1 MRLAILH
8 FTLPPVIGG
17 VERVIRDQAVA
28 LQRLGHQVDLM
39 DRKRFDVAFA
49 EPKAAPEKQGDVNA
63 TPAPLANYDGVLI
76 HNVMTMP
83 FDLDWTRQLQALSR
97 QHPQIRWINWVHDLC
112 AVNPAYRHITWT
124 EPAPAMQH
132 VAVSEARRQEYAQAT
147 GLPAESIQV
156 IPNGLDVTSVLGL
169 TPRIA
174 ALPLAQAELVLLHPA
189 RLVRRKNI
197 ELGMKI
203 TAGLVARGCRVAYL
217 ITGAP
222 DPHQSDGVAYHRELK
237 QLGEVLQL
245 ESQVH
250 FLGDQ
255 APLEEADVRS
265 LYAVAD
271 ALLFPSTGE
280 GFGLPLLEALA
291 HRMPIFCSDLPV
303 HHEVLGEAAHYFHT
317 GTEPDLISAQ
327 IMRWYESCQPTR
339 HRRLLLQAHDMVRIC
354 QEHLEP
360 LLLAANDCFSHP

>member
-1 MRLAILH
+1 MRIAILH
-8 FTLPPVIGG
+8 YTLPPVIGG

-28 LQRLGHQVDLM
+28 LERLGHEVHLM
-39 DRKRFDVAFA
+39 DRKDFDYTFA
-49 EPKAAPEKQGDVNA
+49 QPKQRTHNQGDTNSA
-63 TPAPLANYDGVLI
+63 SLPLGNYDAVLI

-83 FDLDWTRQLQALSR
+83 FDLDWTRQLHSLSR
-97 QHPQIRWINWVHDLC
+97 QHPEIRWVNWVHDIC
-112 AVNPAYRHITWT
+112 AVNPAYQHITWA
-124 EPAPAMQH
+124 EPLPEMRH
-132 VAVSEARRQEYAQAT
+132 VAVSETRRQEYANVT
-147 GLPAESIQV
+147 GLHAESIQL
-156 IPNGLDVTSVLGL
+156 IPNGLDLAAVLGL

-174 ALPLAQAELVLLHPA
+174 ALPLAQADLVLLHPA

-203 TAGLVARGCRVAYL
+203 TAGLVDRGCRVAYL

-222 DPHQSDGVAYHRELK
+222 DPHQPDGLAYHQELK
-237 QLGEVLQL
+237 QLRQFLQI

-255 APLEEADVRS
+255 GTLGEDDLRS

-271 ALLFPSTGE
+271 ALVFPSKGE

-303 HHEVLGEAAHYFHT
+303 HHEVLGELAHYFQT
-317 GTEPDLISAQ
+317 GTQPDIISAQ
-327 IMRWYESCQPTR
+327 IMRWYENCQPTR
-339 HRRLLLQAHDMVRIC
+339 RRRLLLQAHDMVRIC